1 MKIGSIGCNYNHEA
15 GLYTDRPEGTGCGL
29 MLLVKSPASF
39 IINGEKM
46 ETPKNVL
53 VIFTPETPYRYGS
66 DSAYID
72 DWVYFDWE
80 KGDVERFNELEI
92 PLNKIIALTNTD
104 ELSQILRQISYE
116 HNTFDEKKE
125 SIKAHYT
132 EIFLLKL
139 SRCIKATTPV
149 DPARLSNRH
158 YYFQHIRNKIYTN
171 PEEMTSVTA
180 AVNHSGMSYSG
191 FQHLYKKFFGVSV
204 KDDIIKSRFL
214 CAEKLLLTTSLS
226 VKTIA
231 QKCGYINEYS
241 FMRKFKEIYGMTPT
255 EYRKSG

>member
-15 GLYTDRPEGTGCGL
+15 GLYIDRPEGTGCGL
-29 MLLVKSPASF
+29 MLLVKSPAVF
-39 IINGEKM
+39 VINGERT
-46 ETPKNVL
+46 ETSKNVL
-53 VIFTPETPYRYGS
+53 VFFTPETPYRYGADS
-66 DSAYID
+66 DYID

-80 KGDVERFNELEI
+80 EGDISRFKELEI
-92 PLNKIIALTNTD
+92 PLNKIITLTNID

-139 SRCIKATTPV
+139 SRTIKMDNPV
-149 DPARLSNRH
+149 DPAKLSNRH

-171 PEEMTSVTA
+171 PEEMTSVGTA
-180 AVNHSGMSYSG
+180 VSHSGMSYSG

-214 CAEKLLLTTSLS
+214 KAEKLLLTTSLS
-226 VKTIA
+226 IKTIA

>member
-1 MKIGSIGCNYNHEA
+1 MKIGSIGCNYNHES
-15 GLYTDRPEGTGCGL
+15 GFYIDRPEGTGCGL
-29 MLLVKSPASF
+29 MLLVKSPARF
-39 IINGEKM
+39 IINGEKID
-46 ETPKNVL
+46 TPKNIFV
-53 VIFTPETPYRYGS
+53 VFTPETPYRYGAEN
-66 DSAYID
+66 DYID

-80 KGDVERFNELEI
+80 EGDIEHFKELEI
-92 PLNKIIALTNTD
+92 PLNTIVTLRSID

-132 EIFLLKL
+132 EIFFLKL
-139 SRCIKATTPV
+139 SRAIKLTTPV
-149 DPARLSNRH
+149 DPVQLSNRH

-171 PEEMTSVTA
+171 PEEMTSVATA
-180 AVNHSGMSYSG
+180 VSHSGMSYSG
-191 FQHLYKKFFGVSV
+191 FQHLYKKLFGVSV

-214 CAEKLLLTTSLS
+214 QAEKLLLTTSLS
-226 VKTIA
+226 IKAIA